1 MCTIIV
7 ECRLGRKCKAK
18 KFEIELGRPSVWLDN
33 CSREIAML
41 MAAPSYGEERE
52 AEHTQYAGCLSV
64 VVNVLVLVVLVV
76 LVSMQVGSE

>member
-1 MCTIIV
+1 
-7 ECRLGRKCKAK
+7 
-18 KFEIELGRPSVWLDN
+18 
-33 CSREIAML
+33 ML

-76 LVSMQVGSE
+76 LVSRQVGSE